1 MHPNALKLRAEDH
14 GCDACGTLCDSF
26 MAVMFYILPAKL
38 KRKRH
43 KEREHSVIYCFDCY
57 GKAATL
63 PLLVDG
69 KQFDVV
75 KVPVEEREVD
85 LRCSIC
91 AMPFSHRKIY
101 GIVTAGKWIGSDP
114 EEHHLLASFCESCVE
129 SRKISLVRKILG
141 G

>member
-1 MHPNALKLRAEDH
+1 MHLNALKLRAEDH
-14 GCDACGTLCDSF
+14 GCDACGALCDSF

-43 KEREHSVIYCFDCY
+43 KQREHLAIYCLDCY
-57 GKAATL
+57 DKAETL
-63 PLLVDG
+63 PLSVDG

-75 KVPVEEREVD
+75 KAPLQEREVD

-91 AMPFSHRKIY
+91 AMPFSHRQIY
-101 GIVTAGKWIGSDP
+101 GLVVVGKWVGSDP
-114 EEHHLLASFCESCVE
+114 GEHDLLAQFCGSCVE
-129 SRKISLVRKILG
+129 SRKISLVRKISG